1 MRRPIVSTTVLLL
14 FLSGAA
20 GWAQKLSDQPGYVSI
35 EELGIFPRE
44 DLSVEINLDG
54 AILRMVAAATRGD
67 DPEFAKVMSGL
78 KAIQVRV
85 FPLEGAK
92 SDGIRGKVE
101 RAVRW
106 LEDHGWSS
114 MVRVREKDNES
125 YIYLK
130 KSGEQIVGLT
140 ILAIETGQ
148 EAAMINIVGRI
159 DPDEIGRL
167 GRSFDIPQLEKA
179 IPKKPEKPE

>member
-1 MRRPIVSTTVLLL
+1 MRRLIVSLTLSF
-14 FLSGAA
+14 FLTATA

-92 SDGIRGKVE
+92 SDLIRGKVE
-101 RAVRW
+101 RAARW
-106 LEDHGWSS
+106 LEDRGWSS
-114 MVRVREKDNES
+114 LVRVREKDNES

-140 ILAIETGQ
+140 ILAIEAGQ

-167 GRSFDIPQLEKA
+167 GQSFDIPQLEKVT
-179 IPKKPEKPE
+179 PRKPGKPE

>member
-1 MRRPIVSTTVLLL
+1 MRRLIVSSTVFLL

-54 AILRMVAAATRGD
+54 AILRMVAEATRGD
-67 DPEFAKVMSGL
+67 DPAFAEVMSSL
-78 KAIQVRV
+78 KSIQVRV
-85 FPLEGAK
+85 FPLAGAK
-92 SDGIRGKVE
+92 EDMVRGKVD

-106 LEDHGWSS
+106 LEDRGWSS
-114 MVRVREKDNES
+114 MVRVRERGSES

-140 ILAIETGQ
+140 ILAIEAGD

-159 DPDEIGRL
+159 DPAQIGRL
-167 GRSFDIPQLEKA
+167 GQSLDIPQLEKA
-179 IPKKPEKPE
+179 TTKKPE

>member
-1 MRRPIVSTTVLLL
+1 MRRLIVSSTVLLL

-35 EELGIFPRE
+35 EELGIFARE

-54 AILRMVAAATRGD
+54 SILRMVAEATRGD

-92 SDGIRGKVE
+92 EDMIRGKIE

-106 LEDHGWSS
+106 LEDRGWSS
-114 MVRVREKDNES
+114 MVRVREKGDES

-130 KSGEQIVGLT
+130 KSGDQIVGLT
-140 ILAIETGQ
+140 ILAIEAGN
-148 EAAMINIVGRI
+148 EAAMVNIVGQF
-159 DPDEIGRL
+159 DPAEIGRL
-167 GRSFDIPQLEKA
+167 GQSFDIPQLEKA
-179 IPKKPEKPE
+179 TPKPKKPE

>member
-1 MRRPIVSTTVLLL
+1 MKRLIVSTAVFLL
-14 FLSGAA
+14 FLTAAA
-20 GWAQKLSDQPGYVSI
+20 GRAQKLSDQPGYVSI
-35 EELGIFPRE
+35 EDLNLFPRE

-54 AILRMVAAATRGD
+54 AILRMVAEATRGD

-85 FPLEGAK
+85 FPLAGARE
-92 SDGIRGKVE
+92 DLVRGKIE

-106 LEDHGWSS
+106 LEDRGWSS
-114 MVRVREKDNES
+114 MVRVREKGDES

-140 ILAIETGQ
+140 ILAIEAGD
-148 EAAMINIVGRI
+148 EAAMINIVGQL
-159 DPDEIGRL
+159 DPAEIGRL
-167 GRSFDIPQLEKA
+167 GQSFDIPQLEKVH
-179 IPKKPEKPE
+179 PRKPEKPE

>member
-1 MRRPIVSTTVLLL
+1 MRRLTVTTTVLLI
-14 FLSGAA
+14 FLTVAA
-20 GWAQKLSDQPGYVSI
+20 GQAQKLSDQPGYVSI

-78 KAIQVRV
+78 QAIQVRV
-85 FPLEGAK
+85 FPLAGAQEHTV
-92 SDGIRGKVE
+92 RGKIE
-101 RAVRW
+101 RAIHW
-106 LEDHGWSS
+106 LEHRGWSS
-114 MVRVREKDNES
+114 MVRVREKGNEN

-130 KSGEQIVGLT
+130 KSGDQIVGLT
-140 ILAIETGQ
+140 ILAIEAGE

-159 DPDEIGRL
+159 NPDEIGRL
-167 GRSFDIPQLEKA
+167 GQSFDIPQLEKA
-179 IPKKPEKPE
+179 LPKKPE

>member
-1 MRRPIVSTTVLLL
+1 MRRLIVSSTVLLL

-54 AILRMVAAATRGD
+54 AILRMVAEATRGD
-67 DPEFAKVMSGL
+67 DPAFAQVMSSL
-78 KAIQVRV
+78 KSIQVRV
-85 FPLEGAK
+85 FPLAGAK
-92 SDGIRGKVE
+92 EDVVRGKVD

-106 LEDHGWSS
+106 LEDRGWSS
-114 MVRVREKDNES
+114 MVRVRERGSES

-140 ILAIETGQ
+140 ILAIEAGD

-159 DPDEIGRL
+159 DPAEIGRL
-167 GRSFDIPQLEKA
+167 GQSLNIPQLEKA
-179 IPKKPEKPE
+179 TAKKPE